1 MHPLRLP
8 LGGGASESLNPEG
21 AEKIGS
27 GGGACPPELVN
38 RDAFSNRTSPGGGG
52 AMPLEDDYVRQHVE
66 GFCGSELFDVIQMHL
81 RRRGVI

>member
-1 MHPLRLP
+1 MAA
-8 LGGGASESLNPEG
+8 GGGAWPPGRVNGDACGPSSVRARDPPRVVW
-21 AEKIGS
+21 
-27 GGGACPPELVN
+27 GGRG
-38 RDAFSNRTSPGGGG
+38 GGGG

>member
-27 GGGACPPELVN
+27 GGGGACPPELVN
-38 RDAFSNRTSPGGGG
+38 RDAFSNRTSPGGG
-52 AMPLEDDYVRQHVE
+52 AMPLEDDFVRQHVE